1 VASYKIL
8 VGVEFGNPSK
18 RYEAGDVANDIP
30 AKSVSWLVEQEII
43 ELADG
48 SSKAKKTE
56 PVVIEEPVEEEVV

>member
-1 VASYKIL
+1 MASYRIL
-8 VGVEFGNPSK
+8 TGVEFGNPSK

-30 AKSVSWLVEQEII
+30 TKSVSWLLEQEII

-56 PVVIEEPVEEEVV
+56 PVVIEEPVVEEEI